1 MLRRELCVFYA
12 YRALTAHNLLPKAS
26 KKATHI
32 RSDLRYT
39 YETAAFNGAKQS
51 IFIVIPK
58 EIILG
63 RIVWPYIFYTV
74 IDIAFVFYLL

>member
-1 MLRRELCVFYA
+1 MLIESLPLTIFY
-12 YRALTAHNLLPKAS
+12 RKHQKRPLIFGVTF
-26 KKATHI
+26 
-32 RSDLRYT
+32 RYT

-63 RIVWPYIFYTV
+63 RIVWPYIFNTV

>member
-1 MLRRELCVFYA
+1 MKVPRLSHFLFP
-12 YRALTAHNLLPKAS
+12 LPFVAS
-26 KKATHI
+26 RQKHQKRPLIFGVTF
-32 RSDLRYT
+32 RYT
-39 YETAAFNGAKQS
+39 YETATFNGAKQS

-63 RIVWPYIFYTV
+63 RIVWPYIFNTV